1 MRIEVS
7 AGKRL
12 GQFELEVAL
21 DIDDRIVA
29 VVGPSGAG
37 KTTLL
42 NLVAGLL
49 RPDAGRI
56 AVGGATLV
64 DTVRGIWVPPHR
76 RRLGYVFQD
85 GRLLPHLSVRQN
97 LLYGRWFMGRD
108 AARESLAHIVEL
120 LGLGHLLE
128 RWPSR
133 LSGGEKQ
140 RVAIGRALL
149 SDPRL
154 LLMDEPL
161 SSLDAMRKAE
171 ILPYFERLR
180 DETRVPIVYV
190 SHSAPEVERLASTFV
205 VLEGG
210 RVRFVGNAA
219 EALSHL
225 KPTAPV

>member
-1 MRIEVS
+1 MRIAVAAE
-7 AGKRL
+7 KRL
-12 GQFELEVAL
+12 GQFALDVAL
-21 DIDDRIVA
+21 DVEDRIVA

-42 NLVAGLL
+42 NLIAGLL
-49 RPDAGRI
+49 RPDSGRI
-56 AVGGATLV
+56 AIDGATLV
-64 DTVRGIWVPPHR
+64 DTGRGIWLPPHR

-97 LLYGRWFMGRD
+97 LLYGRWRG
-108 AARESLAHIVEL
+108 AEAQGLARIVEL
-120 LGLGHLLE
+120 LGLSHLLE

-149 SDPRL
+149 CDPRL
-154 LLMDEPL
+154 LLMDEPM
-161 SSLDAMRKAE
+161 SSLDAQRKAE

-205 VLEGG
+205 VLDSG
-210 RVRFVGNAA
+210 RVRFVGSAA
-219 EALSHL
+219 EALLHVI
-225 KPTAPV
+225 PATAI

>member
-1 MRIEVS
+1 MRIAVAAE
-7 AGKRL
+7 KRL
-12 GQFELEVAL
+12 GQFALDVAL
-21 DIDDRIVA
+21 DVEDRIVA

-42 NLVAGLL
+42 NLIAGLL
-49 RPDAGRI
+49 RPDSGRI
-56 AVGGATLV
+56 AIDGATLV
-64 DTVRGIWVPPHR
+64 DTGRGIWLPPHR

-97 LLYGRWFMGRD
+97 LLYGRWFMGRG
-108 AARESLAHIVEL
+108 AEAQGLARIVEL
-120 LGLGHLLE
+120 LGLSHLLE

-149 SDPRL
+149 CDPRL
-154 LLMDEPL
+154 LLMDEPM
-161 SSLDAMRKAE
+161 SSLDAQRKAE

-205 VLEGG
+205 VLDSG
-210 RVRFVGNAA
+210 RVRFVGSAA
-219 EALSHL
+219 EALLHVI
-225 KPTAPV
+225 PATAI